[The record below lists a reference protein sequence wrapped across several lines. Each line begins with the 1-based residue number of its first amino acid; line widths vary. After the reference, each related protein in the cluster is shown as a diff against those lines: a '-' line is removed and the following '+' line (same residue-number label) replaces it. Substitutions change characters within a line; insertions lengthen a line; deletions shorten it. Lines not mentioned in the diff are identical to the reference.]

1 MGTYVKKTIKGI
13 PFEALFMNCAV
24 IFDEPHKAGDIINDR
39 IILTN
44 VEWYKDTIPSEEEL
58 DSEIYDKGYAVR
70 AVRIDLIDD
79 IETNTD
85 MTPYGFT
92 KVDDNRYCKSNE
104 SIYWAKMETDLN
116 KLPKHKPTE
125 EEMKFFMD

>member
-1 MGTYVKKTIKGI
+1 MGTYVKKTIRGV
-13 PFEALFMNCAV
+13 PLEALFMNCA
-24 IFDEPHKAGDIINDR
+24 IILNEPHKAGDIINDR
-39 IILTN
+39 IILTD
-44 VEWYKDTIPSEEEL
+44 VVWYKRIPSEEEL
-58 DSEIYDKGYAVR
+58 DNEVYDKGSAVR

-79 IETNTD
+79 IETRTD

-92 KVDDNRYCKSNE
+92 RVDDNRYCRSDE
-104 SIYWAKMETDLN
+104 AIGWARMEVELS